1 MTFRKVLAVLLAG
14 LLTACSAPQTRQLD
28 SQAQQAQVPQ
38 KHLLAVPYF
47 PQSPYQC
54 GPAALASALNY
65 RGVAVSPQQL
75 IDRVFIPGRN
85 GSLPLEM
92 TAAVRGAALLPYPVA
107 HHIVALLAE
116 IEDGNPILV
125 QQNLGFD
132 WWPQWHYAIVVGFDL
147 DTRDFILHSGTHK
160 NYRLTFSTFE
170 RTWSR
175 ADYWGLV
182 ILKPGQ
188 VPAGASELIY
198 LRAVH
203 DMELANTGVDPAP
216 MYQAAHQRWP
226 SSPLPLLS
234 YANSD
239 YRRGNTDRAMKS
251 LRQLLRDHPTN
262 SQAWNN
268 LAYVARDSQCYQLAV
283 VAARTAYKLA
293 PQSSAISATMNEMK
307 NLSFTTD
314 SKQCSKLYPL
324 DIPGTGK

>member
-28 SQAQQAQVPQ
+28 SQAQQAQAPQ

-75 IDRVFIPGRN
+75 IDQVFIPGRN

-92 TAAVRGAALLPYPVA
+92 TAAVRGAALLPYPVE

-116 IEDGNPILV
+116 IEDGNPVLV

-147 DTRDFILHSGTHK
+147 GTRDFILHSGTHK

-182 ILKPGQ
+182 IVKPGQ
-188 VPAGASELIY
+188 IPAAASELIY
-198 LRAVH
+198 LRTVH
-203 DMELANTGVDPAP
+203 DMELANTGVDPTP

-239 YRRGNTDRAMKS
+239 YRRGNIERAMES
-251 LRQLLRDHPTN
+251 LRQLLHDHPKN

-268 LAYVARDSQCYQLAV
+268 LSYVARDSQCYQLAV
-283 VAARTAYKLA
+283 ESARTALALA
-293 PQSSAISATMNEMK
+293 PQNSTISATLDEME
-307 NLSFTTD
+307 NLPSAID
-314 SKQCSKLYPL
+314 SVHCSQFYSLVFP
-324 DIPGTGK
+324 DIAK